1 MRSLSSN
8 LLKGSNANVQRRNVR
23 IIDTNTL
30 IEKRLEEI
38 NAKYASSHDG
48 FKPGLNVELMELS
61 EDEQNAMSDEF
72 SDGLSGNVIKANAEE
87 LIGNEEVLE
96 GDMGSFEKD
105 DPLENMEEVNARAG
119 QIIEQARAEADRI
132 LREARESASREADQ
146 IKKEAS
152 DRGYEEGVQRGEESV
167 RQEKEKYQNLSEQ
180 LEAEYKQMFDE
191 LEPQFIDVITDI
203 YEHVFH
209 VDLKGYREVL
219 IFLISA
225 TMRKIE
231 GSRNFLIHISKEDY
245 PYVSMQKKQLVASVS
260 ASNSSVEI
268 VEDIALSKNE
278 CMIETDGGI
287 FDCGLGTQLNELRQ
301 KLKLLSY
308 ER

>member
-1 MRSLSSN
+1 MSSN

-30 IEKRLEEI
+30 IEKRLEEL
-38 NAKYASSHDG
+38 NAKYAMAQDG
-48 FKPGLNVELMELS
+48 FKPGLDVELMELS
-61 EDEQNAMSDEF
+61 EEEQNALDEGF
-72 SDGLSGNVIKANAEE
+72 DGELSGNVIKASGNENEEFPGTNAVDNNGSFDSMSLNMDEAQANAEQI
-87 LIGNEEVLE
+87 LA
-96 GDMGSFEKD
+96 
-105 DPLENMEEVNARAG
+105 NAK
-119 QIIEQARAEADRI
+119 AEAERI
-132 LREARESASREADQ
+132 LREARENASREAES
-146 IKKEAS
+146 IRKEAS
-152 DRGYEEGVQRGEESV
+152 EKGYEEGVRRGEDTTRLE
-167 RQEKEKYQNLSEQ
+167 QEKYRNLSEQ
-180 LEAEYKQMFDE
+180 LEAEYKKMFEE
-191 LEPQFIDVITDI
+191 LEPQFIDVITDV
-203 YEHVFH
+203 YEHIFH
-209 VDLKGYREVL
+209 VDLKSYREVL

-308 ER
+308 EKSSN

>member
-1 MRSLSSN
+1 MSSN
-8 LLKGSNANVQRRNVR
+8 LLKSSNANVQRRNVR

-30 IEKRLEEI
+30 IEKRLEEL
-38 NAKYASSHDG
+38 NARYAAAPEG
-48 FKPGLNVELMELS
+48 FKPGLDVELMEVS
-61 EDEQNAMSDEF
+61 AEDLEGSGDEF
-72 SDGLSGNVIKANAEE
+72 SSNVIKATPEEGFNTLDFAQGGPEAMEAYVDQAGLEQANAKAGE
-87 LIGNEEVLE
+87 I
-96 GDMGSFEKD
+96 
-105 DPLENMEEVNARAG
+105 LENAK
-119 QIIEQARAEADRI
+119 AEAERI
-132 LREARESASREADQ
+132 LREAREEAMQ
-146 IKKEAS
+146 EAERLRSEAS
-152 DRGYEEGVQRGEESV
+152 QKGYEEGLQRGEEAT
-167 RQEKEKYQNLSEQ
+167 RQERESFQKKSAK
-180 LEAEYKQMFDE
+180 LEEEYKQMAEE

-203 YEHVFH
+203 YEHIFH

-231 GSRNFLIHISKEDY
+231 GSRNFLIHVSKEDY
-245 PYVSMQKKQLVASVS
+245 PYVSMQKKQLVASVT

>member
-1 MRSLSSN
+1 MSSN

-30 IEKRLEEI
+30 IEKRLEEL

-48 FKPGLNVELMELS
+48 FKPGLNVELMEVTE
-61 EDEQNAMSDEF
+61 EDSDFNGEEF
-72 SDGLSGNVIKANAEE
+72 SGELSGNVIKAN
-87 LIGNEEVLE
+87 NEEVLGAE
-96 GDMGSFEKD
+96 GDSEGGIGFSETN
-105 DPLENMEEVNARAG
+105 DPVVDLDALNAQAG
-119 QIIEQARAEADRI
+119 QIIEQAREEADRI
-132 LREARESASREADQ
+132 LREARENASKEAEQIKREASE
-146 IKKEAS
+146 K
-152 DRGYEEGVQRGEESV
+152 GYADGVQRGEETA
-167 RQEKEKYQNLSEQ
+167 RQEKEKYQKLSEQ

-268 VEDIALSKNE
+268 VEDIALAKNE

>member
-1 MRSLSSN
+1 MSSN
-8 LLKGSNANVQRRNVR
+8 LLKSSNANVQRRNVR

-30 IEKRLEEI
+30 IEKRLEEL
-38 NAKYASSHDG
+38 NARYAAAPEG
-48 FKPGLNVELMELS
+48 FKPGLDVELMEVS
-61 EDEQNAMSDEF
+61 AEDLEGSGDEF
-72 SDGLSGNVIKANAEE
+72 SSNVIKATPEEGFNALDFAQGDPEAME
-87 LIGNEEVLE
+87 AYVDQAGLE
-96 GDMGSFEKD
+96 QANAKAGEI
-105 DPLENMEEVNARAG
+105 LENAK
-119 QIIEQARAEADRI
+119 AEAERI
-132 LREARESASREADQ
+132 LREAREEAMQ
-146 IKKEAS
+146 EAERLRSEAS
-152 DRGYEEGVQRGEESV
+152 QKGYEEGLQRGEEAT
-167 RQEKEKYQNLSEQ
+167 RQERESFQKKSAQ
-180 LEAEYKQMFDE
+180 LEEEYKQMAEE

-203 YEHVFH
+203 YEHIFH

-231 GSRNFLIHISKEDY
+231 GSRNFLIHVSKEDY
-245 PYVSMQKKQLVASVS
+245 PYVSMQKKQLVASVT